1 MSPLP
6 TVICSGELLL
16 DQGRFQ
22 DAIDKFD
29 RAIELEKTKL
39 VGASGFV
46 HIVFLYSSESDRM
59 SSQW

>member
-1 MSPLP
+1 MLLLLSDTLLP
-6 TVICSGELLL
+6 TVVSSGELLL

-39 VGASGFV
+39 VMGEWFPCV
-46 HIVFLYSSESDRM
+46 VF
-59 SSQW
+59 

>member
-1 MSPLP
+1 MPLLP
-6 TVICSGELLL
+6 TGICSGELLL

-39 VGASGFV
+39 VVGKWFAY
-46 HIVFLYSSESDRM
+46 IVF
-59 SSQW
+59 

>member
-1 MSPLP
+1 MSFLS

-29 RAIELEKTKL
+29 RAIELEKTKS
-39 VGASGFV
+39 V
-46 HIVFLYSSESDRM
+46 M
-59 SSQW
+59 SK

>member
-1 MSPLP
+1 ME
-6 TVICSGELLL
+6 ICSGELLL

-39 VGASGFV
+39 VKDEWFTGLAF
-46 HIVFLYSSESDRM
+46 
-59 SSQW
+59 